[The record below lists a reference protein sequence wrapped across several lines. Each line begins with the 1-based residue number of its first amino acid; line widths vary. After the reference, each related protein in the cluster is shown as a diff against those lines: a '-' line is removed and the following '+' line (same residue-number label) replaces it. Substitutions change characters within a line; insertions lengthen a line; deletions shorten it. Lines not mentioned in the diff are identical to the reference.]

1 MRWIGLDCHL
11 EFIEVAIVDVAGALV
26 LAGRIE
32 SSEDAI
38 RPFAEGL
45 APDDRV
51 ALESS
56 ANAAAIAALI
66 RPHVAKVVIANSRR
80 LTQITQARAKTDR
93 LDARTLAK
101 LLRAGALEEVWM
113 PDERTRARRRLCSR
127 RAALVRAR
135 TRAKNEAHAV
145 LARNL
150 KGRPP
155 ATDVFGRAGRRW
167 LAALELPADER
178 LTLDACLRQVD
189 FLSTEIAELERLASA
204 DLLGD
209 EDARRL
215 LTIPGVGPQ
224 ATLALLAAI
233 GEVSRFG
240 SARQLVAYL
249 GLDPRVR
256 QSGSGEARHGRISK
270 QGPAQARATL
280 VEASQQAMRQPDR
293 CAPSG
298 RGCARAAAIRWRR
311 WRWRESSPALPG
323 SCSPRARPT
332 PLSAPSSPGASC
344 VASSSPPASAPAGA
358 RPKKCRAKI
367 PSAKRPST
375 RRPSARRPPTGAWSP
390 TGRRAESAARERAR
404 APHGGAH
411 LVSPHRGQQRG
422 RHQPRNLRFS
432 SGSARA
438 RCERKGGCPTTT
450 GVDFHP

>member
-189 FLSTEIAELERLASA
+189 FLATEIAELERLASA

-280 VEASQQAMRQPDR
+280 VEASQQAMRQPGPLR
-293 CAPSG
+293 AFG
-298 RGCARAAAIRWRR
+298 ARV
-311 WRWRESSPALPG
+311 
-323 SCSPRARPT
+323 RARRGHQVAAVAVARKLACLAWQLLTKGEAYAFERPQLT
-332 PLSAPSSPGASC
+332 RRKLRRLELAAGERPRRGKAKGVSSKDPEREAAEHAEAERAEAAYRRLVADWKASGIGSAREGAGAPRGRASREPSSGPATRQ
-344 VASSSPPASAPAGA
+344 ASAPEPA
-358 RPKKCRAKI
+358 
-367 PSAKRPST
+367 
-375 RRPSARRPPTGAWSP
+375 
-390 TGRRAESAARERAR
+390 
-404 APHGGAH
+404 
-411 LVSPHRGQQRG
+411 L
-422 RHQPRNLRFS
+422 
-432 SGSARA
+432 
-438 RCERKGGCPTTT
+438 
-450 GVDFHP
+450 

>member
-11 EFIEVAIVDVAGALV
+11 EFIEVAIVDAAGALV
-26 LAGRIE
+26 SAGRIE
-32 SSEDAI
+32 SSEQEI
-38 RPFAEGL
+38 RLFAEGL

-80 LTQITQARAKTDR
+80 LAQIAQARAKTDR

-145 LARNL
+145 MARNL

-189 FLSTEIAELERLASA
+189 FLSAEIAELERLAST

-215 LTIPGVGPQ
+215 MTIPGVGPQ

-233 GEVSRFG
+233 GEISRFG

-270 QGPAQARATL
+270 QGPAQARAAL
-280 VEASQQAMRQPDR
+280 VEASQQAMRQPGPLRAFGARVRARRGHQVAAVAVARKLACLAWQLLTKGEDYAFER
-293 CAPSG
+293 PQLTQRKLRRLELAAGERPRRGRARGVPSRDPG
-298 RGCARAAAIRWRR
+298 REVAERAAAERAEAAYRR
-311 WRWRESSPALPG
+311 LVADWKASGAAGAREGADAPRGRASRGPSTEPAT
-323 SCSPRARPT
+323 RQ
-332 PLSAPSSPGASC
+332 
-344 VASSSPPASAPAGA
+344 ASAPEPA
-358 RPKKCRAKI
+358 
-367 PSAKRPST
+367 
-375 RRPSARRPPTGAWSP
+375 
-390 TGRRAESAARERAR
+390 
-404 APHGGAH
+404 
-411 LVSPHRGQQRG
+411 L
-422 RHQPRNLRFS
+422 
-432 SGSARA
+432 
-438 RCERKGGCPTTT
+438 
-450 GVDFHP
+450 

>member
-11 EFIEVAIVDVAGALV
+11 EFIEVAILDTAGVLV
-26 LAGRIE
+26 SAGRIE
-32 SSEDAI
+32 SSGEAI
-38 RPFAEGL
+38 GLFAEGL
-45 APDDRV
+45 AADDCV

-66 RPHVAKVVIANSRR
+66 RPHAAKVVIANSRR
-80 LTQITQARAKTDR
+80 LAQISQARAKTDR

-113 PDERTRARRRLCSR
+113 PDERTRARRRLCAR

-155 ATDVFGRAGRRW
+155 ATDAFGRAGRRW

-189 FLSTEIAELERLASA
+189 FLTAEIVELERLASP
-204 DLLGD
+204 DLVAD

-270 QGPAQARATL
+270 QGPAQARAAL
-280 VEASQQAMRQPDR
+280 VEAAHQAMRQPGPLRAFGARVRARRGYQVAAVAVARKLACLAWQLLTKAEDYAFER
-293 CAPSG
+293 PQLTQRKLRRLELSAGEPPRRGKANGAPSKDPAREAAERQAAERAELAYRRLVADWKASGAGGERAGAGAPRG
-298 RGCARAAAIRWRR
+298 RANRG
-311 WRWRESSPALPG
+311 
-323 SCSPRARPT
+323 
-332 PLSAPSSPGASC
+332 PSSGQA
-344 VASSSPPASAPAGA
+344 ARQASAPEPA
-358 RPKKCRAKI
+358 
-367 PSAKRPST
+367 
-375 RRPSARRPPTGAWSP
+375 
-390 TGRRAESAARERAR
+390 
-404 APHGGAH
+404 
-411 LVSPHRGQQRG
+411 L
-422 RHQPRNLRFS
+422 
-432 SGSARA
+432 
-438 RCERKGGCPTTT
+438 
-450 GVDFHP
+450 